1 MHLIKSFTIEHLA
14 TLLRKL
20 CVIKISAFYLI
31 FFFSFYSCV
40 NQVRQNGES
49 KVLKINFEGNH
60 FVSDNKLR
68 DILPVKEGD
77 QYIEQFL
84 RESPKRIISYY
95 RSRGF
100 FSMRVIKR
108 EGDFI
113 EDKNGFIITYHLFE
127 GTQSKV
133 DSIDV
138 IGNKIF
144 SDEYIKK
151 ELSIEEGSY
160 YDEAVIDAGK
170 YILSTS
176 YAEKGFADAVITT
189 ERNFLNG
196 GEDKNSIYLKIIIH
210 EGNKIYVGKV
220 DIQGLKEVRNKVVRR
235 ELRIKPGDVYQ
246 PSKIYL
252 SQSKV
257 YRTEMFSA
265 VNVRE
270 EKVGGDTVDITFI
283 LREEKSRFFQVGLGY
298 ESPRKAIFDFR
309 WGDLDLLGNLQRLIV
324 DLSFKGT
331 PEFYQ
336 DAGGLMFKEWE
347 QNYRL
352 TYREPYLLGT
362 GFNLITSPALKRR
375 EFESDFSF
383 ELVLE
388 REIGPFAVISFPY
401 FEYRR
406 ASIEADTISITN
418 KVSGRFLLDK
428 RNNILN
434 PSKGLRL
441 LLQYDYAGGIFGG
454 DNHFDR
460 LNLDFASYYP
470 LPLRLILA
478 QRSRAV
484 VTFPRYS
491 PEDISPDVRLE
502 MGGYGS
508 LRGYSEASIGF
519 SDSRPDRK
527 SGLEELLFNLELRMP
542 VYGKWYATIFV
553 DLGSLWMDVA
563 DISLDDFKTGLGFG
577 IGYNSPI
584 GVIRLDYARAMK
596 EISPESRGKI
606 YLNFGH
612 PF

>member
-1 MHLIKSFTIEHLA
+1 MPLAKNSPIEHPASLPG
-14 TLLRKL
+14 KL
-20 CVIKISAFYLI
+20 CVIKKSICFLMLIISFLGCT
-31 FFFSFYSCV
+31 S
-40 NQVRQNGES
+40 QVRQNGES
-49 KVLKINFEGNH
+49 KILRINFEGNH
-60 FVSDNKLR
+60 FVSDKKLR
-68 DILPVKEGD
+68 EILPVKEGD

-84 RESPKRIISYY
+84 RESPNRIISYY

-100 FSMRVIKR
+100 FDIRVLKR
-108 EGDFI
+108 EGEFL
-113 EDKNGFIITYHLFE
+113 EDLNGFIITYHVFE
-127 GTQSKV
+127 GTRSTI
-133 DSIDV
+133 DSIEI

-144 SDEYIKK
+144 SEEYIKNK
-151 ELSIEEGSY
+151 LSVKKGNY

-176 YAEKGFADAVITT
+176 YAEKGFADAAITT
-189 ERNFLNG
+189 ERSLLV
-196 GEDKNSIYLKIIIH
+196 GENKNTIFLKIIIE

-220 DIQGLKEVRNKVVRR
+220 DIKGLKHVRSKVVER
-235 ELRIKPGDVYQ
+235 ELKVKTGDVYQ
-246 PSKIYL
+246 PSRVYL
-252 SQSKV
+252 SQSNL
-257 YRTEMFSA
+257 YRTEMFSD
-265 VNVRE
+265 VNVHE
-270 EKVGGDTVDITFI
+270 EKTRVDSVDITFI

-298 ESPRKAIFDFR
+298 ETPRKAIFDFQ

-324 DLSFKGT
+324 DLSFKGN
-331 PEFYQ
+331 PEFYEN
-336 DAGGLMFKEWE
+336 AGGLIFTKWE

-401 FEYRR
+401 FEYRS
-406 ASIEADTISITN
+406 ASIESDTISITN
-418 KVSGRFLLDK
+418 TVSGRFLFDK

-434 PSKGLRL
+434 PSKGFRFLFK
-441 LLQYDYAGGIFGG
+441 YDYAGGVFGG

-460 LNLDFASYYP
+460 INLDFASYYP
-470 LPLRLILA
+470 LPLRLTIA
-478 QRSRAV
+478 QRSRTV
-484 VTFPRYS
+484 LTFPRNN

-508 LRGYSEASIGF
+508 LRGYDEASIGF
-519 SDSRPDRK
+519 PDSRPDRK
-527 SGLEELLFNLELRMP
+527 SGLDELLFNLELRMP
-542 VYGKWYATIFV
+542 VYGNWHATIFA
-553 DLGSLWMDVA
+553 DFGSLWMDVK
-563 DISLDDFKTGLGFG
+563 DISFSDFNTGLGFG
-577 IGYNSPI
+577 IGYSSPI